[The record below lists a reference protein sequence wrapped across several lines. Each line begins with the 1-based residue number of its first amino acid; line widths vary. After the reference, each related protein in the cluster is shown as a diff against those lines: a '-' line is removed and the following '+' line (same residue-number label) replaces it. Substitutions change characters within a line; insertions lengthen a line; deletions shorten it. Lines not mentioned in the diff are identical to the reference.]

1 MTLVK
6 ICGIRRIE
14 DVEILNK
21 LLPDYAGFVFC
32 ESKRQVTLK
41 LAEEL
46 IKNLDKKIRPVGVF
60 QNNSLEE
67 VKNTAEMLKLDVI
80 QLHGRE
86 DESYI
91 KNLYPFKI
99 WKSVSIDGKDILDNV
114 KHKIDKISNYNV
126 EAVLVDSSV
135 GGKTGGTGI
144 NFNWN
149 VLKNLNVNKKLVLAG
164 GLNSDNIN
172 TALEVVK
179 PYAVDVS
186 SGVEENGV
194 KSLKKINEFMEKVRN
209 F

>member
-172 TALEVVK
+172 TALEAVK

>member
-6 ICGIRRIE
+6 ICGIRRVE

-21 LLPDYAGFVFC
+21 ILPDYAGFVFC

-46 IKNLDKKIRPVGVF
+46 IKNLDKKIKPVGVF
-60 QNNSLEE
+60 QNNNLQE
-67 VKNTAEMLKLDVI
+67 VKNAAEILKLDVI

-91 KNLYPFKI
+91 KSLYPFKI

-126 EAVLVDSSV
+126 EAMLVDSSV

-149 VLKNLNVNKKLVLAG
+149 VLKNLNINKKLVLAG
-164 GLNSDNIN
+164 GLNADNIN
-172 TALEVVK
+172 TALECVK

-194 KSLKKINEFMEKVRN
+194 KSFEKINEFIKKVRN

>member
-32 ESKRQVTLK
+32 KSKRQVTLK

-46 IKNLDKKIRPVGVF
+46 IKNLDKKIKRVGVF

-67 VKNTAEMLKLDVI
+67 VKNISEMLRLDVI

-86 DESYI
+86 DENYI
-91 KNLYPFKI
+91 KDLYPFTI
-99 WKSVSIDGKDILDNV
+99 WKNVSIDAKDRLEDV
-114 KHKIDKISNYNV
+114 KNNIDKISNCNV

-135 GGKTGGTGI
+135 GGKTGGTGTS
-144 NFNWN
+144 FNWN
-149 VLKNLNVNKKLVLAG
+149 VLENLNINKKLVLAG
-164 GLNSDNIN
+164 GLNPDNIN
-172 TALEVVK
+172 TALECVK

-194 KSLKKINEFMEKVRN
+194 KSLKKINEFIKKVRN

>member
-6 ICGIRRIE
+6 VCGIRRGE
-14 DVEILNK
+14 DVEFLNK

-32 ESKRQVTLK
+32 KSKRQVTLK

-46 IKNLDKKIRPVGVF
+46 VKKLDKRIKRVGIF

-86 DESYI
+86 DENYI
-91 KNLYPFKI
+91 KNLHPFKI
-99 WKSVSIDGKDILDNV
+99 WKSVSIDVKSSLEDLKD
-114 KHKIDKISNYNV
+114 KIDKISNCNV

-135 GGKTGGTGI
+135 GGKTGGTGTS
-144 NFNWN
+144 FNWN
-149 VLKNLNVNKKLVLAG
+149 VLENLNINKKLVLAG
-164 GLNSDNIN
+164 GLNPDNIN
-172 TALEVVK
+172 TALECVK
-179 PYAVDVS
+179 PYVVDVS

-194 KSLKKINEFMEKVRN
+194 KSFKKIDQFIKKVRN

>member
-21 LLPDYAGFVFC
+21 ILPDYAGFVFC

-172 TALEVVK
+172 TALEAVK

>member
-6 ICGIRRIE
+6 ICGIRRVE

-67 VKNTAEMLKLDVI
+67 VKNTAEMLRLDVI

-86 DESYI
+86 DENYI
-91 KNLYPFKI
+91 KDLYPFTI
-99 WKSVSIDGKDILDNV
+99 WKNMSIDVKGSLEDLKD
-114 KHKIDKISNYNV
+114 KIDKISNCNV

-135 GGKTGGTGI
+135 GGKTGGTGTS
-144 NFNWN
+144 FNWN
-149 VLKNLNVNKKLVLAG
+149 VLKNLNINKKLVLAG
-164 GLNSDNIN
+164 GLSADNIN
-172 TALEVVK
+172 TALECVK
-179 PYAVDVS
+179 PYVVDVS

-194 KSLKKINEFMEKVRN
+194 KSFEKIDQFIKKVRN

>member
-6 ICGIRRIE
+6 ICGIRQVE
-14 DVEILNK
+14 DVKILNK

-91 KNLYPFKI
+91 KSLYPFKI
-99 WKSVSIDGKDILDNV
+99 WKSMSIEVKASLENLKD
-114 KHKIDKISNYNV
+114 KIDKIPNCNV
-126 EAVLVDSSV
+126 EAVLVDSSI
-135 GGKTGGTGI
+135 GGKTGGTGTS
-144 NFNWN
+144 FNWN
-149 VLKNLNVNKKLVLAG
+149 VLENLNINKKLVLAG
-164 GLNSDNIN
+164 GLNPDNIN
-172 TALEVVK
+172 TALECVK

-194 KSLKKINEFMEKVRN
+194 KSFEKIDQFIKKVRN